1 MAALLRS
8 ARLLKFSPS
17 GLLQIQGTK
26 RCGPPLGRLYSGA
39 VSCGRTGVFSRQLVL
54 VSDSVSR
61 CVWPYAAGCVR
72 NFAVATEQQ
81 DESSVAVQSK
91 QERQF
96 DWALTKLDSSVRRTG
111 RITKTLLLRI
121 FHDICRTGYPSSNQA
136 LLLLRSCGSLL
147 PELPLEER
155 TELAHRVW
163 DKLQGLG
170 AQYDVSH
177 YNALLK
183 VYVQNEF
190 KFSPTDFL
198 AKMESANIQ
207 PNRVTYQRLIAA
219 YCQNGDIEGAS
230 TILGFMKS
238 KDLPITEDVFSSLV
252 TGHAIAGDIE
262 SAANILPVMRGAG
275 IEPSPVTYVS
285 LLNAY
290 ASKGDLDGMNKTLEA
305 AESAD
310 CSLIDRDIMQV
321 IFTLA
326 KNGQKQHIPVF
337 MERLR
342 HDRGFIPDAMNLC
355 LSLITQGQED
365 VAFSILKAF
374 PSLQSENDESSNLGN
389 FFIRHCINM
398 EKPLEK
404 IAGFCKELQ
413 ELKLHSAPLTFTLF
427 CALEAKKIGMALG
440 LMKLMKEQNLPI
452 RPHYFWPLLTQPLKD
467 NNVAGVMEVIKGMK
481 ELGVSLDVDTLPHY
495 ILPVFSSIEE
505 AHQALK
511 EEGISVDSEVFKC
524 SEARSLATR
533 DLAKLYDLL
542 SDPSFPPLD
551 LMTFRTGLI
560 GGFKRSSD
568 VESMAKIV
576 ELLYKDQRFS
586 TGSSKPAD
594 TVGYFLYSLVDNM
607 SEGQVQED
615 KLRHLFNKLQ
625 AQNVT
630 IPLNIYRGIK
640 NLLESHHVPEL
651 LKDVM
656 ALVDLTETR
665 SDGSALAPHRA
676 TGLENNVS
684 VLEKKLA
691 ELVAE
696 NKPLGSVLRN
706 IIHALSAEENLQR
719 ALELKQQH
727 EEEMTAGAYA
737 TLINLCCRLNNVEE
751 ALNLKREMSRKD
763 SSVAL
768 DPAKYLALVRTL
780 ALNDRVEEAVD
791 ILKEMKEKEV
801 VISDALITSVFHML
815 STIVVK
821 GDFSTVRRLQNTIF
835 TLGLAKPTANLC
847 SPLVTAYLDRKD
859 MAGAFEAALE
869 CQKLYNQLP
878 RIHDIIVALV
888 EKGDTDLLQKVMDF
902 VSQERGEMTMLYDLL
917 FAFLQTGQYREARK
931 IIETPG
937 LRAKPGRLQ
946 WYAEKCIALK
956 QMEALEQM
964 VELTA
969 KLFECDRDEMYS
981 YILKLCKVTN
991 DWQKAESIWT
1001 KMQEE
1006 NVIPRER
1013 TLRLLA
1019 DVLKSNGQKVPF
1031 EVPETWYGQV
1041 TSSTKQVKSLP
1052 TPYKVEG
1059 GAYYQDRLL
1068 ALCKKGKAKEAI
1080 EVLKEAENQ
1089 GVALTALPYDHLI
1102 RALLSVGSIEEAMV
1116 VKKMAESHVP
1126 GFKLSEIANSLLIIS
1141 YSVRGQVKEA
1151 MERLKSML
1159 QLDFVPSTLAI
1170 TRLVQ
1175 ALANHGDVA
1184 AIQEVESLITNL
1196 GAATN
1201 LSSMV
1206 FVNNTALAHI
1216 NNGDLNAAVELLED
1230 IYTRPDS
1237 SNPSISFVFRK
1248 VLESG
1253 NDKALD
1259 KLSAM
1264 AERLANHFSCYRPS
1278 TDLFLQLLNMDKV
1291 EDARL
1296 VLARC
1301 NAVAEQRDA
1310 LMSYMSQRAQ
1320 HPGQIEKIKILMSLV
1335 PDIAEKEILYSYLM
1349 KCHCVDKDLASAK
1362 ALYAE
1367 MQDKGIVVNE
1377 LSLKRL
1383 AVLYREAGETVPF
1396 SEPPESF
1403 KFYAAK
1409 LKEKSAKGPTA
1420 AEE

>member
-39 VSCGRTGVFSRQLVL
+39 VGGGRTGVCSRQLVL
-54 VSDSVSR
+54 VSDSISR

-72 NFAVATEQQ
+72 NYAVATEQK
-81 DESSVAVQSK
+81 DESSVAVRSK
-91 QERQF
+91 QAQQF

-111 RITKTLLLRI
+111 RITKTLMLRI

-136 LLLLRSCGSLL
+136 LLLLRSCGTLL
-147 PELPLEER
+147 PEVPLEER

-177 YNALLK
+177 YNAILK
-183 VYVQNEF
+183 VYLQNEF

-238 KDLPITEDVFSSLV
+238 KDLPITEAVFSSLV
-252 TGHAIAGDIE
+252 TGHAHAGDIE

-275 IEPSPVTYVS
+275 IEPSPDTYVS

-290 ASKGDLDGMNKTLEA
+290 AAKGDLDGMKKTLEE
-305 AESAD
+305 AEGAD

-326 KNGQKQHIPVF
+326 KNGQQQHIPMF

-342 HDRGFIPDAMNLC
+342 HERGFVPDAMNLC

-365 VAFSILKAF
+365 VAFMILKSF
-374 PSLQSENDESSNLGN
+374 PTLQSENSESSNLGN

-404 IAGFCKELQ
+404 IVRFCKELE
-413 ELKLHSAPLTFTLF
+413 ELNLHSAPLTFTLS
-427 CALEAKKIGMALG
+427 CALEAKKIGVALE
-440 LMKLMKEQNLPI
+440 LMKLMKEQNLPV
-452 RPHYFWPLLTQPLKD
+452 RSHFFWPLLTQPLKE
-467 NNVAGVMEVIKGMK
+467 NNVAGVVEVVKGME
-481 ELGVSLDVDTLPHY
+481 ELGVSLDGETLSNY
-495 ILPVFSSIEE
+495 ILPVFPSIEE
-505 AHQALK
+505 ARQTLK
-511 EEGISVDSEVFKC
+511 EEGVSVDSEGFKC
-524 SEARSLATR
+524 SEARSLAVR

-542 SDPSFPPLD
+542 SDSSFPSLD
-551 LMTFRTGLI
+551 LIAFRGSLI
-560 GGFKRSSD
+560 VGFKRSSD
-568 VESMAKIV
+568 VESMVKII
-576 ELLYKDQRFS
+576 ELLYKDERFS
-586 TGSSKPAD
+586 TGNTKPAE
-594 TVGYFLYSLVDNM
+594 TAGYFLYSLIDSM

-615 KLRHLFNKLQ
+615 KLQHFFNKLH
-625 AQNVT
+625 AQNIT
-630 IPLNIYRGIK
+630 ISLNIYRGIK
-640 NLLESHHVPEL
+640 NLLEFSHVPEL
-651 LKDVM
+651 LKDVI
-656 ALVDLTETR
+656 ALVDPTEI
-665 SDGSALAPHRA
+665 GSEGSTLAFSHA
-676 TGLENNVS
+676 TGIENKVLA
-684 VLEKKLA
+684 LEKKLA
-691 ELVAE
+691 ELIAE
-696 NKPLGSVLRN
+696 NKPLGSVLKQT
-706 IIHALSAEENLQR
+706 IHTLSVEENLQR

-737 TLINLCCRLNNVEE
+737 TLISLCCRHNNVEE

-768 DPAKYLALVRTL
+768 DPAKYIALVKTL
-780 ALNDRVEEAVD
+780 ALNDRIEEAVD

-801 VISDALITSVFHML
+801 VLSDALITSVFHML
-815 STIVVK
+815 NAVVAK
-821 GDFSTVRRLQNTIF
+821 AGTSTVRRLQDTIF

-847 SPLVTAYLDRKD
+847 SPVVTSYLDSND
-859 MAGAFEAALE
+859 VSGALEAALE

-888 EKGDTDLLQKVMDF
+888 EKGDTDLLQKAMDF
-902 VSQERGEMTMLYDLL
+902 VSQERGEMTMLYDLF

-946 WYAEKCIALK
+946 WYAEKCIALN

-964 VELTA
+964 VDITA

-981 YILKLCKVTN
+981 YILKLCKDTN
-991 DWQKAESIWT
+991 NWQKAESIWT

-1019 DVLKSNGQKVPF
+1019 DVLKSNGQAVPF
-1031 EVPETWYGQV
+1031 EVPETWYEKV
-1041 TSSTKQVKSLP
+1041 ASTTQQVKSPP

-1059 GAYYQDRLL
+1059 GADYQNRLL
-1068 ALCKKGKAKEAI
+1068 TLCKKGKAKEAI
-1080 EVLKEAENQ
+1080 GVLKEADNQ
-1089 GVALTALPYDHLI
+1089 GVALAALPYDHLI
-1102 RALLSVGSIEEAMV
+1102 RALLAEGSLEEAMV

-1126 GFKLSEIANSLLIIS
+1126 GFKLSEIANCLLIVS
-1141 YSVRGQVKEA
+1141 YSVKGQVKEA
-1151 MERLKSML
+1151 MERLKVML
-1159 QLDFVPSTLAI
+1159 QLDYVPSNLAI

-1175 ALANHGDVA
+1175 ALGNQGDVA
-1184 AIQEVESLITNL
+1184 LIQEVESLITSL

-1216 NNGDLNAAVELLED
+1216 KNGDIDAAVDLFEG

-1237 SNPSISFVFRK
+1237 SNPSIAFVFRK
-1248 VLESG
+1248 VLEAG

-1264 AERLANHFSCYRPS
+1264 AERLANHFSCYRPAA
-1278 TDLFLQLLNMDKV
+1278 DLFLQLLDKNKV
-1291 EDARL
+1291 EDAKFML
-1296 VLARC
+1296 DRC
-1301 NAVAEQRDA
+1301 NALVQQRDA
-1310 LMSYMSQRAQ
+1310 LLSFMAQRAQ
-1320 HPGQIEKIKILMSLV
+1320 QPGQIEKIKTLMSLV
-1335 PDIAEKEILYSYLM
+1335 PDFAEMEIQYAYLM

-1362 ALYAE
+1362 ALYRK
-1367 MQDKGIVVNE
+1367 MQDEGIVVGE

-1383 AVLYREAGETVPF
+1383 AALYREAGEPVPF

-1409 LKEKSAKGPTA
+1409 LKEKSAKGPMA